1 MEEEKTAV
9 EKLEK
14 LVTNDL
20 PELIEEIWKAED
32 VDLNKRIQASSPLR
46 NALAQLKIAL
56 GILKG

>member
-20 PELIEEIWKAED
+20 PDLIEEIWKVED
-32 VDLNKRIQASSPLR
+32 LDLDKRIRAGSPLN

-56 GILKG
+56 GILRG